1 MQENIQEKSH
11 IKRNISLFLREMG
24 VSEYRFYRETGIAR
38 GILSQNNGISEDNLM
53 RFLAAYPQVSA
64 SWLLTGEGNMLKGDA
79 AKVADSAAKYGVSVI
94 HTPKY
99 TEAIRD
105 QQVVYLYDI
114 EATAGLR
121 AIMDNKS
128 QNIIDTIRIP
138 NLPKCDG
145 AIHVVGDSMYPILK
159 SGDIVLYKEVTN
171 MADIFWGEMY
181 LLSIAVDDEEYI
193 TVKYLQ
199 RSDEGKDYVRL
210 VSHNQHHSPKD
221 IPTSS
226 ITALAIVKA
235 SVRLNTIR

>member
-1 MQENIQEKSH
+1 MEENCFSLRLEYAISH
-11 IKRNISLFLREMG
+11 LTNGNKSLFAKELSTSESNIRGYLAG
-24 VSEYRFYRETGIAR
+24 VQPKIDFLQKIIAKFA
-38 GILSQNNGISEDNLM
+38 ISPE
-53 RFLAAYPQVSA
+53 
-64 SWLLTGEGNMLKGDA
+64 WLLTGQGDMLKSDMV
-79 AKVADSAAKYGVSVI
+79 VAQGPVEYKVI
-94 HTPKY
+94 HHPKY
-99 TEAIRD
+99 TEAVRD

-159 SGDIVLYKEVTN
+159 SGDIVLYKEVTDLSN
-171 MADIFWGEMY
+171 IFWGEMY

-226 ITALAIVKA
+226 ITALALVKA
-235 SVRLNTIR
+235 SIRLNTIR

>member
-1 MQENIQEKSH
+1 MGTK
-11 IKRNISLFLREMG
+11 KRILNYLSYKRLSKPDFYLDTGLKRGLLDSDKIEASVKDTDIAKILAVYPDINPEWLITGQGGMLRSGTMVAEDMP
-24 VSEYRFYRETGIAR
+24 EYR
-38 GILSQNNGISEDNLM
+38 
-53 RFLAAYPQVSA
+53 
-64 SWLLTGEGNMLKGDA
+64 
-79 AKVADSAAKYGVSVI
+79 VSVI
-94 HTPKY
+94 HDTKY
-99 TEAIRD
+99 AEAIRD

-181 LLSIAVDDEEYI
+181 LLSIVVDDEEYI

>member
-1 MQENIQEKSH
+1 MKAIDRIKQYMEDKNLGFAEAERLFGFSNGYLNKQYKRSADLGEGMLVKVLENCPD
-11 IKRNISLFLREMG
+11 ISP
-24 VSEYRFYRETGIAR
+24 A
-38 GILSQNNGISEDNLM
+38 
-53 RFLAAYPQVSA
+53 
-64 SWLLTGEGNMLKGDA
+64 WLLTGQGNMVRDT
-79 AKVADSAAKYGVSVI
+79 KVSESAAEYGVSVI
-94 HTPKY
+94 HTPKH

>member
-1 MQENIQEKSH
+1 MGTLERIKKYIDNKGLSIRAFEASVGFSNGAFASQLKNNRTIGVDRLENI
-11 IKRNISLFLREMG
+11 LR
-24 VSEYRFYRETGIAR
+24 VY
-38 GILSQNNGISEDNLM
+38 EDLN
-53 RFLAAYPQVSA
+53 VE
-64 SWLLTGEGNMLKGDA
+64 WLLTGRGDMLRNNIAVEGAEVEYK
-79 AKVADSAAKYGVSVI
+79 VI
-94 HTPKY
+94 HDPKY
-99 TEAIRD
+99 TEAVRD

-121 AIMDNKS
+121 AIMDNKN

-159 SGDIVLYKEVTN
+159 SGDIVLYKEVTDLAN
-171 MADIFWGEMY
+171 IFWGEMY

-226 ITALAIVKA
+226 ITALALVKA
-235 SVRLNTIR
+235 SIRLNTIR